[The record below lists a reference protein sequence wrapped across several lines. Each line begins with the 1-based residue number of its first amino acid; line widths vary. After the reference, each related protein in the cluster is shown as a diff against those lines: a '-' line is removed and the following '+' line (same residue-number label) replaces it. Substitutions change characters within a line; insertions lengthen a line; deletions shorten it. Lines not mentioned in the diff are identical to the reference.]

1 MCLLA
6 EPVMSKPSIGRNPDD
21 KETGNEDSYLIPSGS
36 YLKLIWV
43 FYFIETSYHWGV
55 KLLLTDRIVL

>member
-36 YLKLIWV
+36 YLKPFFL
-43 FYFIETSYHWGV
+43 Y
-55 KLLLTDRIVL
+55 R